1 MNNVNLIGRFGKDP
15 ETVTRKGSNGD
26 FESLMSSIA
35 VNSNDKKDESYWIDI
50 HAMGKTAENI
60 AKYFEGSDY
69 AQVSF
74 IISNNPNAFVLEI
87 FILISVNSP
96 LKNNLLNVLNL
107 L

>member
-35 VNSNDKKDESYWIDI
+35 VNNNDKKDESYWIDI

-60 AKYFEGSDY
+60 AKYFKKGDRIGISGELTNYKDKNGIIRYSVKVNNFDFIEKKEG
-69 AQVSF
+69 
-74 IISNNPNAFVLEI
+74 
-87 FILISVNSP
+87 
-96 LKNNLLNVLNL
+96 K
-107 L
+107 

>member
-15 ETVTRKGSNGD
+15 ETVTYKGSKGN

-60 AKYFEGSDY
+60 AKFFKKGDRIGISGELTNYKDKNGITRYSVKVNNFD
-69 AQVSF
+69 F
-74 IISNNPNAFVLEI
+74 IE
-87 FILISVNSP
+87 
-96 LKNNLLNVLNL
+96 KKERR
-107 L
+107 

>member
-60 AKYFEGSDY
+60 AKYFKKGDRIGISGELTNYKDKNGITRYSVKVNNFDFIEKKEG
-69 AQVSF
+69 
-74 IISNNPNAFVLEI
+74 N
-87 FILISVNSP
+87 
-96 LKNNLLNVLNL
+96 
-107 L
+107 

>member
-35 VNSNDKKDESYWIDI
+35 VNSSDKKDESYWIDI

-60 AKYFEGSDY
+60 TKFFKKGDRIGISGELTNYKDKNGITRYSVKVNNCDFIEKKEG
-69 AQVSF
+69 
-74 IISNNPNAFVLEI
+74 
-87 FILISVNSP
+87 
-96 LKNNLLNVLNL
+96 K
-107 L
+107 

>member
-35 VNSNDKKDESYWIDI
+35 VNSNEKKDESYWIDI

-60 AKYFEGSDY
+60 AKFFKKGDRIGIAGELTNYKDKNGITRYS
-69 AQVSF
+69 VK
-74 IISNNPNAFVLEI
+74 
-87 FILISVNSP
+87 VNSFDFIE
-96 LKNNLLNVLNL
+96 KKEGK
-107 L
+107 